1 MGTPKP
7 KDKRSC
13 IEEGILDNALAMIAV
28 LEINGRIRTWN
39 HAAETIT
46 GYSHNDVV
54 GSTEVWKRL
63 YPDKNYRDSITKK
76 ISAILSTK
84 NYFENFETV
93 IRTRTGESRIILW
106 NTKKI
111 IDGDLP
117 RTIAVG
123 LDVTEFRMPISS
135 AKV

>member
-46 GYSHNDVV
+46 GYH
-54 GSTEVWKRL
+54 TM
-63 YPDKNYRDSITKK
+63 T
-76 ISAILSTK
+76 
-84 NYFENFETV
+84 
-93 IRTRTGESRIILW
+93 
-106 NTKKI
+106 
-111 IDGDLP
+111 
-117 RTIAVG
+117 
-123 LDVTEFRMPISS
+123 
-135 AKV
+135 